1 MRTSKRL
8 PVLLFILLLLA
19 VAIWL
24 AYHFLQTLPSR
35 VIDESQRRLQL
46 QAKTLR
52 DQFFAVTNFQP
63 VVRVRNHIVFE
74 KSVEIAEL
82 AVISRPTEVTR
93 EFVHTWAGS
102 TKKLRLRGSFQVR
115 SGFDL
120 RKRFEIVVDEAKT
133 RILLPSAEI
142 LSVEQTN
149 LTVEAFENGFWNAIS
164 AQDIQTETKAL
175 RDLARQQNTQLNA
188 EAEANLQSRLRIIF
202 GNDVEIII
210 EPSLPTQPPPP

>member
-188 EAEANLQSRLRIIF
+188 EAEANLQSRLRTIF

-210 EPSLPTQPPPP
+210 EPSLPTQPPPS

>member
-1 MRTSKRL
+1 MRASKRL

-63 VVRVRNHIVFE
+63 VVRVKNHIVFE

-82 AVISRPTEVTR
+82 AIISRPTEVTR

-102 TKKLRLRGSFQVR
+102 TKKLRLRGTFQVR

-142 LSVEQTN
+142 LSVEQTD

-175 RDLARQQNTQLNA
+175 RDLARQRNSRLNA
-188 EAEANLQSRLRIIF
+188 EAEANLQSRLRTIL

-210 EPSLPTQPPPP
+210 EPSLPKQPPPP